1 MTRTTSAANASVGE
15 AKAED
20 AAEAKA
26 EDAAEA
32 KTEDTA
38 EAKAE
43 DATEA
48 NAEGAGEAN
57 TEDAAEDAAEA
68 KAEDAAV
75 TVVQVVPVLIPA
87 PGAEVYNVAEAVVEA
102 KTEVT
107 AQSTHRPLETDLQ
120 VHPPSPMMIAHNR
133 SCHCIPYLIHRSQPG
148 VGTWNAHS
156 NQLQISHGLH
166 GLALTSQ
173 RINQHSPP
181 LAPCPR
187 VDPPPRTRHKSP
199 FPFLKLHHPLHHS
212 LETDLTAHPQYGH
225 GLVWSATSLQVRG
238 GIRGTHANADAKI
251 RRLLM
256 GNETCV

>member
-1 MTRTTSAANASVGE
+1 MTRTTSAANASLGDAKTE
-15 AKAED
+15 DAAEEKAED
-20 AAEAKA
+20 EAEAKA
-26 EDAAEA
+26 EDS
-32 KTEDTA
+32 
-38 EAKAE
+38 
-43 DATEA
+43 TEA

-75 TVVQVVPVLIPA
+75 TVVEVVTVLIPA

-120 VHPPSPMMIAHNR
+120 VHPPSPMLIAHKR
-133 SCHCIPYLIHRSQPG
+133 SWHCIPYLIHRSQPG

-166 GLALTSQ
+166 GTSQ

-187 VDPPPRTRHKSP
+187 VDPPPRTRHKIP

-225 GLVWSATSLQVRG
+225 GVVWSATSLQVRG

-251 RRLLM
+251 GRFLM